1 MAVSITKGR
10 MTMDS
15 RTYAAV
21 ERLMLERELSETKEK
36 LRKAVEFI
44 RKVREISEEL
54 ADVVFQAD
62 CVCDADYVFLI
73 GDEIDGILRDVD
85 GMP

>member
-10 MTMDS
+10 MTMDIYS
-15 RTYAAV
+15 AACA
-21 ERLMLERELSETKEK
+21 RLERELSETKEK

-62 CVCDADYVFLI
+62 GVCDADYDFLI